1 LVVEVNLKKYSFRL
15 QTVLEMREKK
25 LEDKRREMAKVIAV
39 LNEQNQQ
46 LQALVSRQ
54 QNTRNSLEE
63 IYSSGKELDII
74 EITNYKDYLG
84 KVIVDAKNQKITI
97 EKTQFVLKFKQME
110 VTEALKEVKIL
121 EKLKETQEK
130 KFYQE
135 YEYVQAKEIDDI
147 ASTRYRK
154 IAV

>member
-1 LVVEVNLKKYSFRL
+1 LKKYSFRL

-25 LEDKRREMAKVIAV
+25 LEDKRREMAKVIAQ
-39 LNEQNQQ
+39 LNEQNQV
-46 LQALVSRQ
+46 LESLYSRQ
-54 QNTRNSLEE
+54 NHTKNSLEG
-63 IYSSGKELDII
+63 IYSNGKELDII

-84 KVIVDAKNQKITI
+84 KVIVDAKNQKIMI
-97 EKTQFVLKFKQME
+97 EKTQFLLKFKQME

-121 EKLKETQEK
+121 EKLKETQQK

-147 ASTRYRK
+147 ASTRYK
-154 IAV
+154 KMAV

>member
-1 LVVEVNLKKYSFRL
+1 
-15 QTVLEMREKK
+15 MREKK

>member
-1 LVVEVNLKKYSFRL
+1 MKKYSFRL

-25 LEDKRREMAKVIAV
+25 LEDKRREMAKVIAQ
-39 LNEQNQQ
+39 LNEQNQV
-46 LQALVSRQ
+46 LESLYSRQ
-54 QNTRNSLEE
+54 NHTKNSLEG
-63 IYSSGKELDII
+63 IYSNGKELDII

-84 KVIVDAKNQKITI
+84 KVIVDAKNQKIMI
-97 EKTQFVLKFKQME
+97 EKTQFLLKFKQME

-121 EKLKETQEK
+121 EKLKETQQK

-147 ASTRYRK
+147 ASTRYK
-154 IAV
+154 KMAV